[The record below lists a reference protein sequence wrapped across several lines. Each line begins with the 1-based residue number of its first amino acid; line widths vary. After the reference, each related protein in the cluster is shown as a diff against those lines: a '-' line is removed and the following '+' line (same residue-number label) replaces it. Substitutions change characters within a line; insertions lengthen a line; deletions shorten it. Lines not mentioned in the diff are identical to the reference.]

1 MKLCLYPVLF
11 VAFMM
16 PLSVSAET
24 DNSPKTESSF
34 WQRIFPR
41 TGDIEGTVF
50 QHDTDTPLFEAK
62 VRIVETD
69 QHQKTDKDG
78 TFLFTE
84 IPVGTYTL
92 SISHSTYSIPT
103 KIPIEIRA
111 GEVLRGRFYP
121 GCSRSLLSTLP
132 IAEMLMGT
140 SIAQRRT
147 NRLLKQRC
155 VSYRN

>member
-24 DNSPKTESSF
+24 DNSPKTKRNF

-50 QHDTDTPLFEAK
+50 QHDTDTPLFEAE

-69 QHQKTDKDG
+69 QHQKTGKDG
-78 TFLFTE
+78 TFS
-84 IPVGTYTL
+84 L
-92 SISHSTYSIPT
+92 S
-103 KIPIEIRA
+103 
-111 GEVLRGRFYP
+111 
-121 GCSRSLLSTLP
+121 
-132 IAEMLMGT
+132 
-140 SIAQRRT
+140 
-147 NRLLKQRC
+147 
-155 VSYRN
+155 